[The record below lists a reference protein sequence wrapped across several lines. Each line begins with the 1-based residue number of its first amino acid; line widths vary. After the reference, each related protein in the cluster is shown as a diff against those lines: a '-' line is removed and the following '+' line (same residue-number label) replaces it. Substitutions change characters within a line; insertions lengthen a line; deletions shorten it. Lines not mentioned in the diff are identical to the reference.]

1 VKFNAFGSRK
11 AKKWEN
17 GQFFGWDAN
26 LGYFCGANF
35 SRSMTPNEDMLD
47 ILRNHNDGDHIVVPN
62 SIDMFSTS
70 TLVTRVNA

>member
-11 AKKWEN
+11 AKEWEN

-26 LGYFCGANF
+26 LGYLCGANF

-47 ILRNHNDGDHIVVPN
+47 ILRNHNDGNHIGG
-62 SIDMFSTS
+62 S
-70 TLVTRVNA
+70 